1 MLSTDTRYYLDLD
14 LHTYYPLCFQEAY
27 RGVRPHHVRVSLPL
41 PEGLPAR
48 GQGGCGRGGGLPAQV
63 IWHVTQCHIFITS
76 DI

>member
-1 MLSTDTRYYLDLD
+1 MQAHS
-14 LHTYYPLCFQEAY
+14 
-27 RGVRPHHVRVSLPL
+27 GVRPHHVRVSLTL

-63 IWHVTQCHIFITS
+63 IWHVTQCHIFMTS